1 MSVSF
6 LNETTVQELLDLFER
21 TPLPVIMK
29 AFDDVDEGD
38 IALFLLL
45 LDVAATNSKADRS
58 DEIRRTLERDEDDI
72 SNENVVESLTGYAQ
86 EIFAKF
92 SYQRQILIA
101 EHLAETEMVDTSQ
114 AQKIW
119 EDVIAK
125 MKNLLTSTL
134 FFGNGPKNLA
144 KFLTKIDTERQHK
157 IMEALEKRQPDLAET
172 VADGMFAFEDLAEV
186 PDEVILT
193 LMQVLEVN
201 TIALAL
207 HNAPAA
213 IQDRFYQCMS
223 SEKAEMVEAECEKLP
238 IEQRQL
244 GKTAQQSVV
253 NLVRSFAAKGLL
265 KIH

>member
-1 MSVSF
+1 MDV
-6 LNETTVQELLDLFER
+6 FEK

-29 AFDDVDEGD
+29 VFDDIDEGD

-45 LDVAATNSKADRS
+45 LDVAATKSNLDSS
-58 DEIRRTLERDEDDI
+58 DEIRRTLERGEDEI
-72 SNENVVESLTGYAQ
+72 SNENTEETLTGYAQ
-86 EIFAKF
+86 QIFAKF

-101 EHLAETEMVDTSQ
+101 EHLAETEMVDTTQ
-114 AQKIW
+114 AQQIW
-119 EDVIAK
+119 EDILAK
-125 MKNLLTSTL
+125 MNDLFKSTL

-144 KFLTKIDTERQHK
+144 KFLTKIDTERQNK
-157 IMEALEKRQPDLAET
+157 LMEALEKRQPDLANT
-172 VADGMFAFEDLAEV
+172 VADGLFAFEDLAEV

-223 SEKAEMVEAECEKLP
+223 TEKAEMVEAECEKLP
-238 IEQRQL
+238 IEQRRL

-265 KIH
+265 KIR

>member
-1 MSVSF
+1 MSESF
-6 LNETTVQELLDLFER
+6 LNDTSVQHLMDLFEK

-29 AFDDVDEGD
+29 AFDDVDEAD
-38 IALFLLL
+38 IAVFLLL
-45 LDVAATNSKADRS
+45 LGVADSKRKTDSS
-58 DEIRRTLERDEDDI
+58 DEIRRTLERDEDEI
-72 SNENVVESLTGYAQ
+72 AKEHTEESLIGYAQ
-86 EIFAKF
+86 DIFAGF

-101 EHLAETEMVDTSQ
+101 EHLAETEIVDTSQ
-114 AQKIW
+114 AQQIW

-125 MKNLLTSTL
+125 MDEILTSTL

-144 KFLTKIDTERQHK
+144 KFLTKIDTERQNK
-157 IMEALEKRQPDLAET
+157 LMEALEKRQPDLATT
-172 VADGMFAFEDLAEV
+172 VADGLFTFEDLAEV
-186 PDEVILT
+186 PEEVILT

-207 HNAPAA
+207 HNAPTE
-213 IQDRFYQCMS
+213 IQDRFYQCMPT
-223 SEKAEMVEAECEKLP
+223 EKAEMVEAECEKLP

-265 KIH
+265 KIR